1 RMLGASELKIFYSI
15 TLPKLTSAIASS
27 CIPVFLFC
35 FFSFM
40 IVTLFGSIG
49 TTTLEVELY
58 QAACSLVDFNKASS
72 IAIIETFIAIM
83 IVSVYTIIEKKGE
96 KSTGIKIHSLQK
108 ENLKKLDLIFFLP
121 IIILIIFFFLGPLF
135 SIALSAFPDFSFK
148 SAKKVLFSSIF
159 HRSIKNTILIST
171 ATATFST
178 IAAFTYAVFLRHSK
192 NQHSFFRIVPVL
204 PMAVSSV
211 VMGFGMLVLV
221 SKGSC
226 IHLIIA
232 ETALIWPLAFRQLYI
247 PLSKIKQE
255 TIDAAKMLSPSS
267 LDIFFKIYLPNC
279 KNTIFSAFIFCF
291 ASSAADTTLPLVLSI
306 QKFDTLALYTYRLAS
321 SYRFSQA
328 SFCGLIL
335 GIICMLL
342 FAISNKLK
350 EEK

>member
-1 RMLGASELKIFYSI
+1 MK
-15 TLPKLTSAIASS
+15 
-27 CIPVFLFC
+27 
-35 FFSFM
+35 
-40 IVTLFGSIG
+40 
-49 TTTLEVELY
+49 
-58 QAACSLVDFNKASS
+58 
-72 IAIIETFIAIM
+72 
-83 IVSVYTIIEKKGE
+83 KKGE
-96 KSTGIKIHSLQK
+96 KSTGIKIHFTDK
-108 ENLKKLDLIFFLP
+108 ENLKRIDLFFLIP
-121 IIILIIFFFLGPLF
+121 IILLIIFFFLSPLF
-135 SIALSAFPDFSFK
+135 SIALSAFPDFSLK
-148 SAKKVLFSSIF
+148 SARKVLFSSIF
-159 HRSIKNTILIST
+159 HRSIKNTILVST
-171 ATATFST
+171 ATASIST

-192 NQHSFFRIVPVL
+192 NKLSIFRIIPIL

-221 SKGSC
+221 SRGTV

-232 ETALIWPLAFRQLYI
+232 EAALTWPLAFRQLYI
-247 PLSKIKQE
+247 PLAKIKQE
-255 TIDAAKMLSPSS
+255 TVDAAKMLSPSS

-279 KNTIFSAFIFCF
+279 KNNIFSAFIFCF